1 MQKLAVS
8 AAVAS
13 SRHAAPPRF
22 PAGSLLRRLPARLT
36 DLLPAARA
44 QLGALLDR
52 QAVRFVVDS
61 VDGATIVA
69 RRGRA

>member
-22 PAGSLLRRLPARLT
+22 PAGSLLARLPSRLADIPLT
-36 DLLPAARA
+36 LRD

-52 QAVRFVVDS
+52 RAVLFVADA